1 MTSMTNRPLRTPQLD
16 KLHQVV
22 LRDAVGDA
30 ELRSML
36 SQLPAEIRALE
47 TRIRSSIES
56 DDIEQAARACRM
68 LRNTASNF
76 GAARLASACG
86 RVLRHLA
93 ARSLQPSHTG
103 ELFVAIDR
111 TIVAL
116 DLEVGDAIQNDEF
129 ELHYQPWVDIQTR
142 RIVGCEALM
151 RWRHP
156 KRGLLGAAQFV
167 PMAEESGLIA
177 ELSAWVFQRACRDA
191 AAWPDGIKVSIN
203 LSLEQYASD
212 YLRPAILA
220 ALTDTGL
227 EASRLELEIIAPA
240 SAGYVEKLQRNLQ
253 ELRRDGVGITLDR
266 FGGYQSSLD
275 DIRKFDCTRIKID
288 RSLVASLM
296 IDSRETMIVSS
307 LVSLAKSMGIAVTAE
322 GIELP
327 EQIERLREAGCIEM
341 QGFLFYR
348 PQLATEVV
356 AELSKLGIA

>member
-1 MTSMTNRPLRTPQLD
+1 MFNSALRVPQLD
-16 KLHQVV
+16 KLQHGM

-30 ELRSML
+30 ELRSLL
-36 SQLPAEIRALE
+36 SQLPAEIRMLE
-47 TRIRSSIES
+47 MKIRSSVAS
-56 DDIEQAARACRM
+56 DDVEQAKRTCRVLM
-68 LRNTASNF
+68 NAANDL
-76 GAARLASACG
+76 GAARLVVACNTM
-86 RVLRHLA
+86 LRHLTS
-93 ARSLQPSHTG
+93 RSLQPVHTA

-116 DLEVGDAIQNDEF
+116 DLEVGDALQNSEF
-129 ELHYQPWVDIQTR
+129 ELHYQPWVDLNMR
-142 RIVGCEALM
+142 RIAGCEALM

-177 ELSAWVFQRACRDA
+177 ELSAWVFQQACRDA

-240 SAGYVEKLQRNLQ
+240 SAGHVEKLQRNLQ

-296 IDSRETMIVSS
+296 MDSRETMIVSS

-322 GIELP
+322 GIEFP
-327 EQIERLREAGCIEM
+327 EQVERLREAGCIEM

-348 PQLATEVV
+348 PQSATEVV
-356 AELSKLGIA
+356 VELSKLAVA